1 MKKWYASKTIW
12 TNAVMLIGVIIL
24 NTTGKNLLTP
34 EVQVSIVTVINV
46 ILRVV
51 TNEEITWQMINNDL
65 KVLQGK
71 GDV

>member
-12 TNAVMLIGVIIL
+12 TNAVMLVGVIIL

-34 EVQVSIVTVINV
+34 EVQAAIISVVNL

-51 TNEEITWQMINNDL
+51 TKEEITW
-65 KVLQGK
+65 
-71 GDV
+71 